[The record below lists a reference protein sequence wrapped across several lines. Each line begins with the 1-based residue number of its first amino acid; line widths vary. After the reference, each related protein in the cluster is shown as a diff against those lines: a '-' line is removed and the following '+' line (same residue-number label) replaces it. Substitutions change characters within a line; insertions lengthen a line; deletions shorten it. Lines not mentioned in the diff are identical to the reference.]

1 MCLCQPLPSLT
12 LCCSFFFA
20 QCSRVWK
27 KVQLHIWIICEVFEH
42 FFSQVTL
49 EESQLHYCSIF
60 CTALWFC
67 PLASARMIATQSL
80 SLSLVISFHMWFDC
94 ICILKDWVTRKHW
107 AKKTICTNYV
117 TDGYNL
123 QFITCCYICLSFMIS
138 YLCT

>member
-80 SLSLVISFHMWFDC
+80 SLTSHF
-94 ICILKDWVTRKHW
+94 
-107 AKKTICTNYV
+107 
-117 TDGYNL
+117 
-123 QFITCCYICLSFMIS
+123 IS
-138 YLCT
+138 YVIWLHLHIERQSDAKTLSKKNYLYKLCYWWIQPSIHNLLLHMFIIYD